1 MEIKPNPNAVKMIQ
15 KLSDAKAPS
24 GFEDEAV
31 AVARKYSAD
40 FADASEDCLR
50 NLYLHAKNNTGD
62 KPVFMLDA
70 HSDEVGLMV
79 HSIKPNGTL
88 RFVSLGSWSDN
99 SLPASKVLVRNRHG
113 EFIPGVIAAKP
124 PHFMTPEERQHAG
137 SPSIQSLV
145 IDIGAVSKEDA
156 VENFGIRI
164 GEPVISDVHF
174 SYDEAHDVMIGKGFD
189 CRIGCAALLET
200 MRRLSAEALNVDLVG
215 VLSTQEELGERGV
228 KAAVGK
234 VAPQIALCFEG
245 CPADDTFTEPYAIQT
260 ALRKGPMLRFM
271 DKSIVCS
278 PRYQRYVLDL
288 AEEKGLAVQSS
299 VREGGGNN
307 GAIINTALDGIPV
320 IVVGVPVRYIH
331 SHYGITSYYDF
342 EATVQLAT
350 EVVRSMTAD
359 IIRSF

>member
-1 MEIKPNPNAVKMIQ
+1 MKLQPDQKSLQMIQ
-15 KLSDAKAPS
+15 ELSDAKAPS

-31 AVARKYSAD
+31 AVARKYGSE
-40 FADASEDCLR
+40 FANVDEDCLR
-50 NLYLHAKNNTGD
+50 NLYLRAKNNTGD
-62 KPVFMLDA
+62 KPIFMLDA
-70 HSDEVGLMV
+70 HSDEVGMMV

-88 RFVSLGSWSDN
+88 RFVTLGSWSDI
-99 SLPASKVLVRNRHG
+99 SLPASKVLVRNKYG
-113 EFIPGVIAAKP
+113 NFIPGVIAAKP
-124 PHFMTPEERQHAG
+124 PHFMTPAERQNGNAA
-137 SPSIQSLV
+137 SIQSLV
-145 IDIGAVSKEDA
+145 IDIGATSKEEA
-156 VENFGIRI
+156 VESFGIRI
-164 GEPVISDVHF
+164 GEPIISDVHF
-174 SYDEAHDVMIGKGFD
+174 SYDEAHDIMIGKGFD

-200 MRRLSAEALNVDLVG
+200 MRRLSNENLNVDLVG

-228 KAAVGK
+228 KVAVGK
-234 VAPQIALCFEG
+234 VAPKIALCFEG

-260 ALRKGPMLRFM
+260 ALKKGPMLRFM

-288 AEEKGLAVQSS
+288 AEQKGLAVQSS

-350 EVVRSMTAD
+350 EVVRSMTED
-359 IIRSF
+359 IIQSF